1 VRWLR
6 DSVIKGLIIEGR
18 GGIAPARVH
27 SHSILG
33 PVTPGLPDL
42 LLPSARII
50 VPVPGDHWEP
60 ALFLIERYSPP
71 AIRAVWTDQ
80 HRLELWLRIEI
91 LACEAWATLGRIP
104 ASALPKI
111 RKGTFDVEKIAEV
124 EARVGHDV
132 IAFLTVLNESIGQP
146 EARYVHLGMTSQDLN
161 DTSMAVQLVESSRI
175 IARDLATVREA
186 AAVLAVRH
194 RRTLMAG
201 RTHGVVAEPITFGFK
216 VAGWVAELDR
226 AQDRL
231 ARAEVEVAVGRV
243 SGAVGTHAT
252 VDPKVEEHVCQELGL
267 VPDDVSTQVVARDRH
282 ASFMSALALV
292 AGTLERIATE
302 VRHLQRSEVGEAFEP
317 FGKEQKGSS
326 AMPHKRNPVLT
337 ERVCGLARV
346 VRGHLVTAL
355 ENTALW
361 HERDISHSS
370 AERIILP
377 DACAVV
383 DYMALEMAK
392 VLSGLD
398 VRPERM
404 LRNLHFGGG
413 VVFSQRVLL
422 ALVDSGMSREDAY
435 LVVQKA
441 AMRAMEEDG
450 AGFRDLLEKDGEVMT
465 RIGSKLNEVFDP
477 WAGLEHTDLAYE
489 RLGLAVKSK

>member
-1 VRWLR
+1 
-6 DSVIKGLIIEGR
+6 
-18 GGIAPARVH
+18 
-27 SHSILG
+27 
-33 PVTPGLPDL
+33 
-42 LLPSARII
+42 
-50 VPVPGDHWEP
+50 
-60 ALFLIERYSPP
+60 LIERYSPP
-71 AIRAVWTDQ
+71 AVRAVWSDQ
-80 HRLELWLRIEI
+80 HRFELWLRIEV
-91 LACEAWATLGRIP
+91 LACEAWAALGRVP

-111 RKGTFDVEKIAEV
+111 RQGTFDAAKIAEV

-161 DTSMAVQLVESSRI
+161 DTAMAVQLVESARI
-175 IARDLATVREA
+175 ISADLAAVRDA
-186 AAVLAVRH
+186 AADLAIRH

-201 RTHGVVAEPITFGFK
+201 RTHGIVAEPITFGFK

-226 AQDRL
+226 TQVRL
-231 ARAEVEVAVGRV
+231 AGAAGEVAVGRV

-252 VDPKVEEHVCQELGL
+252 IDPKVEEHVCKEMGL
-267 VPDDVSTQVVARDRH
+267 RPDVVSTQVIARDRH
-282 ASFMSALALV
+282 ANFMSALALA

-302 VRHLQRSEVGEAFEP
+302 IRHLQRSEVGEAFEP

-370 AERIILP
+370 AERIIFP
-377 DACAVV
+377 DACAAV
-383 DYMALEMAK
+383 DYMAQEMGK
-392 VLSGLD
+392 VLKGLE

-404 LRNLHFGGG
+404 LRNLQFGGG
-413 VVFSQRVLL
+413 VVFSGRALL
-422 ALVDSGMSREDAY
+422 ALVESGMSREDAY
-435 LVVQKA
+435 PIVQKA
-441 AMRAMEEDG
+441 AMQAMDAENG
-450 AGFRDLLEKDGEVMT
+450 AGFRNTLEQNPEVMS
-465 RIGSKLNEVFDP
+465 RIGTKLDEVFDP
-477 WAGLEHTDLAYE
+477 WAGLEHTDLAFE
-489 RLGLAVKSK
+489 KLGLGVKTT

>member
-1 VRWLR
+1 M
-6 DSVIKGLIIEGR
+6 
-18 GGIAPARVH
+18 
-27 SHSILG
+27 
-33 PVTPGLPDL
+33 
-42 LLPSARII
+42 
-50 VPVPGDHWEP
+50 
-60 ALFLIERYSPP
+60 IERYSPP
-71 AIRAVWTDQ
+71 AIRAVWSDQ
-80 HRLELWLRIEI
+80 HRFELWLRIEV
-91 LACEAWATLGRIP
+91 LACEAWATLGRVP
-104 ASALPKI
+104 TSALPKI
-111 RKGTFDVEKIAEV
+111 RKGTFDAAKIAEV

-161 DTSMAVQLVESSRI
+161 DTAMAVQLVESARI
-175 IARDLATVREA
+175 IAADLAVVRDA
-186 AAVLAVRH
+186 AADLAIRH

-201 RTHGVVAEPITFGFK
+201 RTHGIVAEPITFGFK

-226 AQDRL
+226 TQERL
-231 ARAEVEVAVGRV
+231 ARASDEISVGRV

-252 VDPKVEEHVCQELGL
+252 IDPKVEEHVCQAMGL
-267 VPDDVSTQVVARDRH
+267 RPDIVSTQVVARDRH
-282 ASFMSALALV
+282 ASFMSALALA

-302 VRHLQRSEVGEAFEP
+302 IRHLQRSEVGEAFEP

-370 AERIILP
+370 AERIIFP
-377 DACAVV
+377 DACAAI
-383 DYMALEMAK
+383 DYMAQEMGK
-392 VLSGLD
+392 VLKGLE

-404 LRNLHFGGG
+404 LRNLQFGGG
-413 VVFSQRVLL
+413 VAFSGRALL

-435 LVVQKA
+435 PIVQKA
-441 AMRAMEEDG
+441 AMQAMDAEDG
-450 AGFRDLLEKDGEVMT
+450 AGFRSTLEQNPEVMA
-465 RIGSKLNEVFDP
+465 RIGTKLDEVFDP
-477 WAGLEHTDLAYE
+477 WAGLEHTDLAFE
-489 RLGLAVKSK
+489 KLGLGVKTS

>member
-1 VRWLR
+1 M
-6 DSVIKGLIIEGR
+6 
-18 GGIAPARVH
+18 
-27 SHSILG
+27 
-33 PVTPGLPDL
+33 
-42 LLPSARII
+42 
-50 VPVPGDHWEP
+50 
-60 ALFLIERYSPP
+60 IERYSPP
-71 AIRAVWTDQ
+71 AIRAVWSDQ
-80 HRLELWLRIEI
+80 HRFELWLRIEV
-91 LACEAWATLGRIP
+91 LACEGWASIGRIP
-104 ASALPKI
+104 ATALMRI
-111 RKGTFDVEKIAEV
+111 RQGTFDAEKIAEV
-124 EARVGHDV
+124 ESRVGHDV

-161 DTSMAVQLVESSRI
+161 DTAIAIQLVESARL
-175 IARDLATVREA
+175 IAGDLATVREA
-186 AAVLAVRH
+186 AAELAIRH

-226 AQDRL
+226 AYARL
-231 ARAEVEVAVGRV
+231 TAASEEVAVGRI

-252 VDPKVEEHVCQELGL
+252 IDPRVEEHVCGELGL
-267 VPDDVSTQVVARDRH
+267 LPDLVSTQVVARDRH

-302 VRHLQRSEVGEAFEP
+302 IRHLQRSEVGEAFEP

-370 AERIILP
+370 AERIIFP
-377 DACAVV
+377 DACAAV
-383 DYMALEMAK
+383 DYMCQEMAR
-392 VLSGLD
+392 VLRGLD

-404 LRNLHFGGG
+404 LRNLQFGGG

-435 LVVQKA
+435 PIVQKA
-441 AMRAMEEDG
+441 AMKAMDDPDGPGFRKILEEDQ
-450 AGFRDLLEKDGEVMT
+450 EVMA
-465 RIGSKLNEVFDP
+465 RIGEKLGEVFDP
-477 WAGLEHTDLAYE
+477 WSGLEHTEVAYD
-489 RLGLAVKSK
+489 RLGLGVKAT

>member
-1 VRWLR
+1 M
-6 DSVIKGLIIEGR
+6 
-18 GGIAPARVH
+18 
-27 SHSILG
+27 
-33 PVTPGLPDL
+33 
-42 LLPSARII
+42 
-50 VPVPGDHWEP
+50 
-60 ALFLIERYSPP
+60 
-71 AIRAVWTDQ
+71 RAVWSDQ
-80 HRLELWLRIEI
+80 HKFELWLRIEV
-91 LACEAWATLGRIP
+91 LACEAWVALGRIP
-104 ASALPKI
+104 ESALPKI
-111 RKGTFDVEKIAEV
+111 RKGTFDATKIAEV
-124 EARVGHDV
+124 ESRVGHDV

-161 DTSMAVQLVESSRI
+161 DTTMAVQMVESARLI
-175 IARDLATVREA
+175 IVDLGAVREA
-186 AAVLAVRH
+186 AAEVAIRH

-226 AQDRL
+226 SIARL
-231 ARAEVEVAVGRV
+231 ERAAEEAGVGRV

-252 VDPKVEEHVCQELGL
+252 IDPSVEEHVCRELGL
-267 VPDDVSTQVVARDRH
+267 KVDVVSTQVVARDRH
-282 ASFMSALALV
+282 AGYMSALAIA

-302 VRHLQRSEVGEAFEP
+302 IRHLQRSEISEAFEP

-346 VRGHLVTAL
+346 VRGHLLTAL

-370 AERIILP
+370 AERVIFP
-377 DACAVV
+377 DACAVI
-383 DYMALEMAK
+383 DYMAIEMNK
-392 VLSGLD
+392 VLRGLE

-404 LRNLHFGGG
+404 LANLQFAGG

-422 ALVDSGMSREDAY
+422 ALVDSGIAREDAY
-435 LVVQKA
+435 LVVQRA
-441 AMRAMEEDG
+441 AMQAMEDPG
-450 AGFRDLLEKDGEVMT
+450 AGFRALLEKNEDVMK
-465 RIGSKLNEVFDP
+465 RIGSKMDQVFDP

-489 RLGLAVKSK
+489 RLGLAVTTK

>member
-1 VRWLR
+1 M
-6 DSVIKGLIIEGR
+6 
-18 GGIAPARVH
+18 
-27 SHSILG
+27 
-33 PVTPGLPDL
+33 
-42 LLPSARII
+42 
-50 VPVPGDHWEP
+50 
-60 ALFLIERYSPP
+60 
-71 AIRAVWTDQ
+71 RAVWSDQ
-80 HRLELWLRIEI
+80 HKYELWLRIEI
-91 LACEAWATLGRIP
+91 LACEGWAALGRVP

-111 RKGTFDVEKIAEV
+111 RKAAFDAEKIAEL

-132 IAFLTVLNESIGQP
+132 IAFLTVVNESIGQP
-146 EARYVHLGMTSQDLN
+146 EARYVHVGMTSQDLN
-161 DTSMAVQLVESSRI
+161 DTAMAIQMVESAQLI
-175 IARDLATVREA
+175 GHELAKVREA
-186 AAVLAVRH
+186 AAELAIKH

-226 AQDRL
+226 SIERL
-231 ARAEVEVAVGRV
+231 QRAADEAAVGHL

-252 VDPKVEEHVCQELGL
+252 IDPRVEVHVARELGL
-267 VPDDVSTQVVARDRH
+267 RVDDASTQVVARDRH
-282 ASFMSALALV
+282 SGFMSALAIT

-302 VRHLQRSEVGEAFEP
+302 IRHLQRTEVGEAFEP

-346 VRGHLVTAL
+346 VRGNLATVL

-370 AERIILP
+370 AERVVFP
-377 DACAVV
+377 DACAAV
-383 DYMALEMAK
+383 DYMAIEMHK
-392 VLSGLD
+392 VLRGLD

-404 LRNLHFGGG
+404 LKNLEFAGG
-413 VVFSQRVLL
+413 VVFSGRVLL
-422 ALVDSGMSREDAY
+422 ALVESGMSREDAY

-441 AMRAMEEDG
+441 AMNAMEG
-450 AGFRDLLEKDGEVMT
+450 SGPGFRAILEKDEDVMR
-465 RIGSKLNEVFDP
+465 RIGDRMDKVFDP

-489 RLGLAVKSK
+489 RLGLAVAAK

>member
-1 VRWLR
+1 
-6 DSVIKGLIIEGR
+6 
-18 GGIAPARVH
+18 
-27 SHSILG
+27 
-33 PVTPGLPDL
+33 
-42 LLPSARII
+42 
-50 VPVPGDHWEP
+50 
-60 ALFLIERYSPP
+60 LIERYSPP
-71 AIRAVWTDQ
+71 AVRAVWSDQ
-80 HRLELWLRIEI
+80 HRFELWLRIEV
-91 LACEAWATLGRIP
+91 LACEAWATLGRVP

-111 RKGTFDVEKIAEV
+111 RQGTFDAAKIAEV

-161 DTSMAVQLVESSRI
+161 DTAMAVQLVESARI
-175 IARDLATVREA
+175 ISADLAAVRDA
-186 AAVLAVRH
+186 AADLAIRH

-201 RTHGVVAEPITFGFK
+201 RTHGIVAEPITFGFK

-226 AQDRL
+226 TQERL
-231 ARAEVEVAVGRV
+231 AGAAGEVAVGRV

-252 VDPKVEEHVCQELGL
+252 IDPKVEEHVCKEMGL
-267 VPDDVSTQVVARDRH
+267 RPDVVSTQVIARDRH
-282 ASFMSALALV
+282 ASFMSALALA

-302 VRHLQRSEVGEAFEP
+302 IRHLQRSEVGEAFEP

-370 AERIILP
+370 AERIIFP
-377 DACAVV
+377 DACAAV
-383 DYMALEMAK
+383 DYMAQEMGK
-392 VLSGLD
+392 VLTGLE

-404 LRNLHFGGG
+404 LRNLQFGGG
-413 VVFSQRVLL
+413 VVFSGRALL
-422 ALVDSGMSREDAY
+422 ALVESGMSREDAY
-435 LVVQKA
+435 PIVQKA
-441 AMRAMEEDG
+441 AMQAMDAENG
-450 AGFRDLLEKDGEVMT
+450 AGFRNTLEQNPEVMS
-465 RIGSKLNEVFDP
+465 RIGTKLDEVFDP
-477 WAGLEHTDLAYE
+477 WAGLEHTDLAFE
-489 RLGLAVKSK
+489 KLGLGVKTT